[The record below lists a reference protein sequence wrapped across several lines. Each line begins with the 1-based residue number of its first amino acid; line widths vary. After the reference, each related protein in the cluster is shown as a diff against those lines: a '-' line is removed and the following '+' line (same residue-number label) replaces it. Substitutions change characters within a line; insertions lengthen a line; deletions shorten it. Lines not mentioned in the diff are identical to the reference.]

1 MSKLI
6 KAFLVVA
13 GLWVLLGALVAVPFH
28 NFLFYVMPELI
39 QVADEVRRE
48 EVITKPAAGIN
59 TLQVQTI
66 SGSII
71 VIGADTAE
79 ITIRAYYRSR
89 GHNATARVH
98 ELRTDTAIQGHTLA
112 VSAVFPTRVMA
123 NDAIRYEI
131 IVPRTIN
138 LNASTV
144 NGRVDAH
151 ELIGTVDVTAT
162 NGPVEVLG
170 ETGPSKLTARTTNGG
185 IAVKVAPRQG
195 QYELRTINGSILVAL
210 PEDLGV
216 TLRANAVNGGVTL
229 DYGQWM
235 LQGGQISRRNVNAT
249 LGDGALQLDVN
260 TVNGSIRFERLGRR

>member
-1 MSKLI
+1 MSRLI

-28 NFLFYVMPELI
+28 NFLFNVMPELI

-48 EVITKPAAGIN
+48 EVVTKPANGIN
-59 TLQVQTI
+59 TLKVQTI
-66 SGSII
+66 SGSI
-71 VIGADTAE
+71 VVTGTDTAE
-79 ITIRAYYRSR
+79 ITIRAYYVSR
-89 GHNATARVH
+89 GHNATARIH
-98 ELRTDTAIQGHTLA
+98 ELRTDTAMQGDTLA

-131 IVPRTIN
+131 IVPSTIN
-138 LNASTV
+138 LNASTI

-151 ELIGTVDVTAT
+151 GVNGIVDVAAT
-162 NGPVEVLG
+162 NGPIEVLG

-195 QYELRTINGSILVAL
+195 HYQLRTVNGSILVAL

-216 TLRANAVNGGVTL
+216 TLQANAVNGGVTL

-249 LGDGALQLDVN
+249 LGDGALHLDVN
-260 TVNGSIRFERLGRR
+260 TTNGSIRLERLERR